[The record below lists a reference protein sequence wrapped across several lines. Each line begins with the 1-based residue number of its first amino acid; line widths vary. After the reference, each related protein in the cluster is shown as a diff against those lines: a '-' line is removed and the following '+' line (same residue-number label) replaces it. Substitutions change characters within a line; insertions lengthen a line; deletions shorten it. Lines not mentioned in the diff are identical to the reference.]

1 MSNEFNFV
9 ERSVGGLILRR
20 NLKMKPLF
28 SIALLIGAVV
38 FSGCASKKSK
48 PAPVKPVVPV
58 VSKPIVTPDLS
69 LAAKVISV
77 NTVGRFVVLDF
88 PANQMPKLQQKFF
101 LYRAGLKTGE
111 VKITG
116 PQSENNIVADLVA
129 GEAKVG
135 DTVRDQ

>member
-1 MSNEFNFV
+1 
-9 ERSVGGLILRR
+9 
-20 NLKMKPLF
+20 MKTLF
-28 SIALLIGAVV
+28 SIAILVIAIG

-48 PAPVKPVVPV
+48 PTSTKVTPPV
-58 VSKPIVTPDLS
+58 VSQPIVTPDLS